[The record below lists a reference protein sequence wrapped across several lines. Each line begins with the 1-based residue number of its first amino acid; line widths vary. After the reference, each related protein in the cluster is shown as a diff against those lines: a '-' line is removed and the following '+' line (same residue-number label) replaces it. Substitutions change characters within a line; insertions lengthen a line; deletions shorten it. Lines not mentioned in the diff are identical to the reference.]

1 MIDPESGK
9 PIVNRPMTKTE
20 KIRLARVRKNARAYT
35 IVADRTVGK
44 AFLAK
49 MQEARAVLEAQK
61 RRCECGR
68 LITDLFHH
76 RKALTLL
83 AIEMRRLGITDKDK
97 LADELKRL
105 DAEIA
110 ETAKGL
116 NDSRFK
122 PSEQGY
128 GTARDPTTIRF
139 LGDNPIT
146 PF

>member
-1 MIDPESGK
+1 M
-9 PIVNRPMTKTE
+9 
-20 KIRLARVRKNARAYT
+20 VRKRVKPADFRPQTQAEKSDIRRARKLAAATTAEAGSAVNKAY
-35 IVADRTVGK
+35 V
-44 AFLAK
+44 AK
-49 MQEARAVLEAQK
+49 MEEFAAVTKAQK
-61 RRCECGR
+61 RRRESAR

>member
-1 MIDPESGK
+1 MGRKRVK
-9 PIVNRPMTKTE
+9 PADFRPQTEAEKSDIRRARKLAATTTAEAGSAVNK
-20 KIRLARVRKNARAYT
+20 AY
-35 IVADRTVGK
+35 V
-44 AFLAK
+44 AK
-49 MQEARAVLEAQK
+49 MEEFAAVTKAQ
-61 RRCECGR
+61 RRRRESAR

-76 RKALTLL
+76 RKSLTLL
-83 AIEMRRLGITDKDK
+83 AIEMKRLGITDKRQV
-97 LADELKRL
+97 ADELKRL
-105 DAEIA
+105 DAEI
-110 ETAKGL
+110 EEMAKGL